1 MAVSPSAAEVTLP
14 LVPPDTR
21 LRLGVILD
29 YTAPTVGIGFMF
41 LLVNLYLMKFSTDVL
56 LIAPGAMGLIFGIS
70 RIWDAISDPVAG
82 YLSDRTQTR
91 LGRRRPWLLA
101 GTVPIVGVF
110 VLLWSPPSSLEGS
123 ALTAWMAV
131 MVFAF
136 YTSMTIFIVPHTSLG
151 AELTDNYHDRTR
163 IFGVR
168 HITWTIGS
176 ALALVGMW
184 LLIEASDPRAT
195 ALRVSLLV
203 GVFTAALLLW
213 AVVRL
218 RERPEYQG
226 RGGTHPYAS
235 FHDVFRNPHARLLLI
250 VFGIESL
257 GGATIAILTPYIAQY
272 IVRAP
277 EQTVFFIGTYML
289 ASVIFVP
296 IWLPLSR
303 RFGKKNL
310 WLFAMALTALAFGGM
325 FFLREGSV
333 GLIYVLAFVAGTAAS
348 CGAMVGPSIEA
359 DVIDY
364 DEYTSGQ
371 RKEGAYFAAWN
382 FVFKTATGV
391 TLMLTGFVLQYAGFV
406 PNAEQTE
413 TARFWI
419 LALYSIFPFVC
430 YGLGA
435 LLFTRFSLG
444 EEEHQRIRAEL
455 DARGTSEVDP
465 Q

>member
-1 MAVSPSAAEVTLP
+1 MAVSPQAEVTLP
-14 LVPPDTR
+14 IASPEPR
-21 LRLGVILD
+21 LRLSVILD

-56 LIAPGAMGLIFGIS
+56 LIAPGAMGLIFGVS

-82 YLSDRTQTR
+82 YLSDRTNTK

-110 VLLWSPPSSLEGS
+110 VLLWSPPSALSGP

-168 HITWTIGS
+168 HITWTVGS
-176 ALALVGMW
+176 AFALVGMW
-184 LLIEASDPRAT
+184 LLIEARDARAT
-195 ALRVSLLV
+195 ALQVSLFV
-203 GVFTAALLLW
+203 GALW

-235 FHDVFRNPHARLLLI
+235 FQDVFRNPHARLLLV

-272 IVRAP
+272 IVKAP
-277 EQTVFFIGTYML
+277 EQTVYFIGAYML

-296 IWLPLSR
+296 VWLPLSR

-310 WLFAMALTALAFGGM
+310 WLFSMVLTAIAFGGM

-333 GLIYVLAFVAGTAAS
+333 GLIYLLALAAGTAAS
-348 CGAMVGPSIEA
+348 CGAMVGPSIQA

-382 FVFKTATGV
+382 FVFKSATGV

-406 PNAEQTE
+406 PNAEQSE

-419 LALYSIFPFVC
+419 RALYSIFPFIC

-435 LLFTRFSLG
+435 LLFTRFSMG

-455 DARGTSEVDP
+455 DVRNGSNGGSP
-465 Q
+465 